1 MLVDKHDCVSS
12 ERMQITTP
20 SCKWV
25 ASRALDIL
33 RIEPNIGTKELKT
46 RLETNPSHKCTIGY
60 DTVQW
65 GKKEH
70 LKRFMGNGQIAL
82 IYYLSGRPR

>member
-1 MLVDKHDCVSS
+1 VSS
-12 ERMQITTP
+12 QRVQVTTP

-25 ASRALDIL
+25 ADRAVDIL
-33 RIEPNIGTKELKT
+33 RLEPNIGTSELKT
-46 RLETNPSHKCTIGY
+46 RLETNPMHKCKIGY
-60 DTVQW
+60 DTVFR

-82 IYYLSGRPR
+82 SYCLDGRLR

>member
-12 ERMQITTP
+12 ERMQVTTP

-82 IYYLSGRPR
+82 SYYLCGSPR